1 MRHILIIFTFSLL
14 LLTSP
19 VFGQSSKYEGE
30 IKNGLPNG
38 QGTYSFPNGDKY
50 VGEWKDGKK
59 NGLGTLT
66 WSKGNKYVGEYKD
79 DNRWNGTIYDK
90 NENIIGTVVNGVKQ

>member
-38 QGTYSFPNGDKY
+38 QGTYTWINGEKYVGEYKDGEQNGQGTYSFPNGDKY
-50 VGEWKDGKK
+50 VGEWKKLK
-59 NGLGTLT
+59 
-66 WSKGNKYVGEYKD
+66 
-79 DNRWNGTIYDK
+79 I
-90 NENIIGTVVNGVKQ
+90 

>member
-50 VGEWKDGKK
+50 VGEWKDGIYH
-59 NGLGTLT
+59 GQGTLT
-66 WSKGNKYVGEYKD
+66 LSNGNKYVGEYKD
-79 DNRWNGTIYDK
+79 GL
-90 NENIIGTVVNGVKQ
+90 

>member
-50 VGEWKDGKK
+50 VGEWKKSSVHGKGTWFLNNGDRWVGEMWNHKDGNTTGNDK
-59 NGLGTLT
+59 NG
-66 WSKGNKYVGEYKD
+66 
-79 DNRWNGTIYDK
+79 
-90 NENIIGTVVNGVKQ
+90 NIIGKIVEGVRQ